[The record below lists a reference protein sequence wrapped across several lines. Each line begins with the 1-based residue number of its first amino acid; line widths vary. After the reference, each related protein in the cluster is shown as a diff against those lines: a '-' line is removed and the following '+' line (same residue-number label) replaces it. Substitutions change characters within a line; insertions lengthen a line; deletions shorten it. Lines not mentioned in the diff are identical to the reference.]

1 VPPSG
6 PSCESRALSSS
17 EFILES
23 RISEDTRYAQRRAK
37 RRRVAVAADGC
48 RRGRSRA
55 RAKAGRRVQD
65 APGRVNQLASWG
77 ARATVKFAAKSSLR
91 PARRDAGSERDERC
105 RNALSSRART
115 WRFET
120 GETNERIETSVTI
133 RIELPVGKWP
143 RASTRSNPLDSATP
157 TFAHVHWQLLPP
169 FCIKWGPERVVGE
182 NRWSQSP
189 KRESTTSRS
198 KHPSVIVIFGTDR
211 PFASNDNF
219 ERNRRRLSKEDIHD
233 IRSGCVVCDCKLRY
247 EVHVE
252 CERNKGKSV
261 RCVLC
266 ELQRSNA
273 EKGMPYRGRL
283 R

>member
-1 VPPSG
+1 MYVER
-6 PSCESRALSSS
+6 C
-17 EFILES
+17 
-23 RISEDTRYAQRRAK
+23 
-37 RRRVAVAADGC
+37 ADVG
-48 RRGRSRA
+48 GT
-55 RAKAGRRVQD
+55 
-65 APGRVNQLASWG
+65 
-77 ARATVKFAAKSSLR
+77 ATVVVVELCVRWSKFEAKSSLR
-91 PARRDAGSERDERC
+91 PARRGAGSGGASRC
-105 RNALSSRART
+105 REVLPTRART
-115 WRFET
+115 WRIEAGDT
-120 GETNERIETSVTI
+120 SEIETSVSI
-133 RIELPVGKWP
+133 RFELPVGKWP

-189 KRESTTSRS
+189 RRESTTSRS

-219 ERNRRRLSKEDIHD
+219 ERNRRRLSKEDNHD

-252 CERNKGKSV
+252 YGRYKGKSM
-261 RCVLC
+261 RCARC

-273 EKGMPYRGRL
+273 GKGMPYRGRL